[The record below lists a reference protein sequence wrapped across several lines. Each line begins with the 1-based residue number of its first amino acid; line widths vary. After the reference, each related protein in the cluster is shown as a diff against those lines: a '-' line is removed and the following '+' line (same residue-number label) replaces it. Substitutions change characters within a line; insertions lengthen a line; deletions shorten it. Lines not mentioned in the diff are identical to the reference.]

1 MSDGNAQP
9 VSDQESAPV
18 TPVATPPTPPAATP
32 SVDVGALQRSIQNL
46 ERKNQELADEKRK
59 LRKYEKMAEVLPDGM
74 DVKELVEFK
83 RSHEQQQLESQG
95 KYDEAR
101 QALEQ
106 QFREATTQK
115 DQRIAELEAKIR
127 ELELMT
133 PAVSAL
139 ADIVH
144 DPDLVLKTK
153 LNNDQIEREPDG
165 TVVVV
170 NGYQRTPVAEWAKAT
185 LPAWMQKAPT
195 PQGSGAP
202 VNSKPAGEVPA
213 GMKNP
218 FAVGSYNLTEQAR
231 LYKVD
236 RDLYERLKAASKG

>member
-1 MSDGNAQP
+1 MSDATAQT

-18 TPVATPPTPPAATP
+18 TPVATPPATAP
-32 SVDVGALQRSIQNL
+32 VDVDALKRSIQNL

-83 RSHEQQQLESQG
+83 RNHEQQQLESQG

-106 QFREATTQK
+106 QFREATMQK

-127 ELELMT
+127 ELELLT

-144 DPDLVLKTK
+144 DPDMVLKTK
-153 LNNDQIEREPDG
+153 LNSDQIERESDG

-170 NGYQRTPVAEWAKAT
+170 NGYQRTPVGEWAKAT

-202 VNSKPAGEVPA
+202 VNNNSIGQVPP
-213 GMKNP
+213 GIKNP
-218 FAVGSYNLTEQAR
+218 FAAETYNLTEQAR

-236 RDLYERLKAASKG
+236 RDLYDRLKTAAKV